1 MLTGFR
7 LRRVIGCLQKQTGG
21 WNVLRTLPQHLS
33 TTINKQRFP
42 VDVIFAIRRVDATV
56 AINNPSSPTS
66 TYQTTVVLIL
76 PLALSLENLALH
88 QLVREAEQLKQ
99 TLADLSEIPD
109 NSESTRPNLECAP
122 MSVQLAFLDSD
133 GRVLLMSASCDL
145 TPVDEKQCIRT
156 SALI

>member
-1 MLTGFR
+1 MDTDSHLVVNS
-7 LRRVIGCLQKQTGG
+7 LRVRG

-33 TTINKQRFP
+33 TTINKQKFP
-42 VDVIFAIRRVDATV
+42 IDVIFAIRRVDSTV
-56 AINNPSSPTS
+56 AINNPSSP

-76 PLALSLENLALH
+76 PLVLSLESLVLH

-99 TLADLSEIPD
+99 KLADLSEIPD
-109 NSESTRPNLECAP
+109 NSESTRSNLECYP